1 VRWASAD
8 DAGGG
13 EAFDYLMVGPL
24 GLTLYF
30 GDNGLRLASL
40 GCPTR
45 GQQGPATGSFVP
57 V

>member
-1 VRWASAD
+1 
-8 DAGGG
+8 
-13 EAFDYLMVGPL
+13 MVGPL